1 MQENI
6 NKMQLEKASTTWFT
20 QLFLKVLNREYFS
33 HGLCLHGIVW
43 SLNPSPRNGLTL
55 PGILDV

>member
-1 MQENI
+1 
-6 NKMQLEKASTTWFT
+6 MQLEKASTTWFT

-55 PGILDV
+55 PGIFDV